1 MTSQEWELG
10 KFLKVIWLIIKLIRL
25 LHGNFHY
32 LTDWP
37 HTAVVHYRMGKS
49 ASSLQVQSIE
59 LPYLPTPPLGQDMTQ
74 GQFFKWSLTGL
85 NSEFF
90 LLLDLL
96 PHQAWRTQS
105 ALLFTH
111 SWRENNWIHTF
122 PKGINTMWNAINLV
136 QELNSC
142 RRVQFLRYRVK
153 TVNALLKKSF
163 LIILALWGGPPNF
176 LMFGKYDTT
185 SQLWSLQSVQLYF

>member
-1 MTSQEWELG
+1 MVFCQICR
-10 KFLKVIWLIIKLIRL
+10 KFAFTNISTRAGCDKV
-25 LHGNFHY
+25 NF
-32 LTDWP
+32 L
-37 HTAVVHYRMGKS
+37 VS
-49 ASSLQVQSIE
+49 ASDTLFNGISTIVGYS
-59 LPYLPTPPLGQDMTQ
+59 YLPTPPLGQDMTQ
-74 GQFFKWSLTGL
+74 GQFFKRSLTGL

-142 RRVQFLRYRVK
+142 RRVQFLRHRVK